1 MPTPSAVD
9 PASRMHHYAP
19 HRFTAADRCRQ
30 AHRSLTRVSAST
42 KRRGAVI
49 PFAQQAQS
57 GARGAQI

>member
-19 HRFTAADRCRQ
+19 RQTAADKP
-30 AHRSLTRVSAST
+30 RSLTRVSAST

>member
-9 PASRMHHYAP
+9 PASRMHHTVS
-19 HRFTAADRCRQ
+19 RRQTAADKP
-30 AHRSLTRVSAST
+30 RSLTRVSAST